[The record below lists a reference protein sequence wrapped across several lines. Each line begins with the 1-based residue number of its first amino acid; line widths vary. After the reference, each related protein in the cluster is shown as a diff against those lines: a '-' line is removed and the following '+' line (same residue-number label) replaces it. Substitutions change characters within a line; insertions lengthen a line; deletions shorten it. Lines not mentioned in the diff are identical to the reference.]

1 MSPGF
6 SDKPPYNNVHL
17 GEGDPEVDDPPPP
30 LGESEQLLVGVVPGG
45 AGTLHHPRASRPAPL
60 LISYNAAARLASRLP
75 LRRDELR
82 ECGGLRNRPQFA
94 QELSEPTSSSNV

>member
-1 MSPGF
+1 MIT
-6 SDKPPYNNVHL
+6 
-17 GEGDPEVDDPPPP
+17 
-30 LGESEQLLVGVVPGG
+30 SEKAIQKSMTLPRRSVNQSRLLVGVVAGG

-94 QELSEPTSSSNV
+94 QE